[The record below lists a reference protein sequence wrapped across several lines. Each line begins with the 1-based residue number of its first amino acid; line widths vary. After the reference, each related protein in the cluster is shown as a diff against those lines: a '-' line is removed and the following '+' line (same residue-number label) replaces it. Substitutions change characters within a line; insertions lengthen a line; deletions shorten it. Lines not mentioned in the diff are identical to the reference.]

1 MRGGFGLATA
11 STTPPDASA
20 ARMSRPL
27 SGTTNRH
34 PSPVRNAIARRSEP
48 TPGSTTA
55 RCTPTGRYGIAAA
68 STRAPCPIAWG
79 WMPWVTWITC
89 ASGQIR
95 LMTPWQVPA
104 KSSEVPKSDRNVT
117 KGGASRAGMRAPY
130 PRSALRHVHGPAQ
143 DDRRAPRRG
152 GQKERGEHEQHLRA
166 AGGGQNPAG
175 ADRRGGDDAV
185 LADVPGDGRAG
196 TAGRLGAG
204 QRGG

>member
-1 MRGGFGLATA
+1 MISGFVIATA

-27 SGTTNRH
+27 SGPTNRR

-117 KGGASRAGMRAPY
+117 KGGAPAAGMGAPY
-130 PRSALRHVHGPAQ
+130 RRSTLRHVHGPAQ
-143 DDRRAPRRG
+143 DDRRAPRRR
-152 GQKERGEHEQHLRA
+152 GQQERREHEEHLRA
-166 AGGGQNPAG
+166 AGGSQDPAG
-175 ADRRGGDDAV
+175 GGRGGRDHAV
-185 LADVPGDGRAG
+185 LAHVPRDGG
-196 TAGRLGAG
+196 
-204 QRGG
+204 